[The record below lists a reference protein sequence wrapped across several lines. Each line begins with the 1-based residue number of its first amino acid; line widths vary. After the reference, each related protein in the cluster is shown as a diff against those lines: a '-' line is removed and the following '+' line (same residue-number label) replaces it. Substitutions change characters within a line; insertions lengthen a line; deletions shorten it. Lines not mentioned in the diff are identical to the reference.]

1 VKSPPQKSSKRRPAW
16 GGENAADLIMNIRQ
30 MLPSD
35 LDFAASCTAAE
46 GWRSETRPVFEDYL
60 SYDPA
65 GCLVAET
72 SGERVGICVA
82 TSYGPYG
89 FVGELIVS
97 KAWRGRGIG
106 RQLLEYAVENLR
118 SRGAH
123 SIFLDGVPAAVP
135 LYERVGFRRVCR
147 SMRFSGT
154 LRGQI
159 YPHARPMRNDDLDAV
174 GQIDRVAFGA
184 DRSFFLERRLAL
196 QPGLCRVLEKD
207 GGEIAGF
214 VMAKRIDD
222 FVWIGPW
229 VVRPGVERPG
239 DLLEGL
245 AAAAGGEVALGLGV
259 LETAT
264 EAMATVRSFGFA
276 ERVDAPWR
284 MALGPSAE
292 LGTSPG
298 CFAIGSAAKG

>member
-1 VKSPPQKSSKRRPAW
+1 
-16 GGENAADLIMNIRQ
+16 MNVRQ

-46 GWRSETRPVFEDYL
+46 GWRSETRPVFEGYL
-60 SYDPA
+60 TYDPA
-65 GCLVAET
+65 GCLVADM

-82 TSYGPYG
+82 TSYGLYG

-97 KAWRGRGIG
+97 EEWRGRGIG
-106 RQLLEYAVENLR
+106 RQLLESAVENLR
-118 SRGAH
+118 SRGAA
-123 SIFLDGVPAAVP
+123 SIFLDGVPAAIP

-154 LRGQI
+154 LKGQR
-159 YPHARPMRNDDLDAV
+159 YPRVRPMRGDDLGAA
-174 GQIDRVAFGA
+174 GQLDRAAFGA
-184 DRSFFLERRLAL
+184 DRRFYLERRLSL
-196 QPGLCRVLEKD
+196 QPELCQVLEKD

-214 VMAKRIDD
+214 IMGRRIDD

-239 DLLEGL
+239 DLLASL
-245 AAAAGGEVALGLGV
+245 AVEAGGEASLGLGV
-259 LETAT
+259 LETNG
-264 EAMATVRSFGFA
+264 EALATVRSFGLA
-276 ERVDAPWR
+276 ERLDPPWR
-284 MALGPSAE
+284 MVLGPPAP
-292 LGTSPG
+292 LGASPG